1 MCMQPLFLHQLA
13 SYACNA
19 DAALQLTILSAH
31 VVSVYPMQVSK
42 VVQKFYECLMR
53 GEEYTD
59 DAWEVWEKSH
69 PADVAARS
77 PQKSGAA
84 MGGGRGN
91 CFKCVSSSYACKSLA
106 ANSNNNYDIEVL
118 FVLITATIV
127 VRFHIAYQSRLNV
140 LEASLG
146 WVGC

>member
-1 MCMQPLFLHQLA
+1 
-13 SYACNA
+13 
-19 DAALQLTILSAH
+19 
-31 VVSVYPMQVSK
+31 MQVSK

-59 DAWEVWEKSH
+59 DAWDLWEKNH

-91 CFKCVSSSYACKSLA
+91 CFKYVPPDILIACMLVNHNVSMMMMVIIIISNNDADNCEARQSRSAVCQEFTGCVS
-106 ANSNNNYDIEVL
+106 L
-118 FVLITATIV
+118 F
-127 VRFHIAYQSRLNV
+127 
-140 LEASLG
+140 
-146 WVGC
+146 